1 MHGGTQLSLFGIDVS
16 VTNHL
21 ATGKAVLTDTN
32 SVAVARDLDASVF
45 LMDQTYAACWTQPLA
60 SGDPLRHGSASAC
73 RDRRADSSRI
83 VATPTSAD
91 LASFVGSAVNDDQ
104 ATAVLSVIV
113 ALASSY
119 TRGGGFT
126 AGEPNDDVRAV
137 ILSASVRLLRD
148 PSQIVAGETMG
159 PFAITYRAGFDGWS
173 VAELGVLNRYRV
185 RAQ

>member
-1 MHGGTQLSLFGIDVS
+1 
-16 VTNHL
+16 
-21 ATGKAVLTDTN
+21 
-32 SVAVARDLDASVF
+32 
-45 LMDQTYAACWTQPLA
+45 
-60 SGDPLRHGSASAC
+60 
-73 RDRRADSSRI
+73 

-173 VAELGVLNRYRV
+173 VAELGVLKPLPRSRAIAHRHPEGLRFALARGVYV
-185 RAQ
+185 RRDG

>member
-1 MHGGTQLSLFGIDVS
+1 M
-16 VTNHL
+16 
-21 ATGKAVLTDTN
+21 
-32 SVAVARDLDASVF
+32 
-45 LMDQTYAACWTQPLA
+45 
-60 SGDPLRHGSASAC
+60 
-73 RDRRADSSRI
+73 
-83 VATPTSAD
+83 ATPTSAD

-104 ATAVLSVIV
+104 ATAVISVIA

-119 TRGGGFT
+119 VRGFT

-137 ILSASVRLLRD
+137 ILSASARLLRD